1 MYRGLQNI
9 TYTTGRLMGKGGEG
23 QVFDVNENPAL
34 LAKLYNEAPDSQR
47 VNKLLYMASV
57 QKPAIHQFAA
67 WPTDVLLQNNQVAGF
82 VMKKLTGYVPLHMLF
97 SPMDRK
103 KLFPDKGYNFL
114 VHVAR
119 NLATAFYKLHQEGIV
134 IGDVNEGNVLVN
146 AQGMVAF
153 IDCDSF
159 QIQNGNQY
167 YYCEVGVPR
176 YTAPELLQQQTF
188 ENVIRT
194 PNTDTFSLAIL
205 LFQLLFLG
213 RHPFAGVNLSK
224 EDLDEEKAI
233 RQHQFA
239 YSLRNT
245 HKKLQPALNSFDI
258 TNLSTFVIQLFH
270 QAFEQNA
277 NRPLPAEWV
286 QQLDA
291 MGKDMVSCPKSK
303 LHTYPA
309 TAPQC
314 PWCYFK
320 EQQGILFFLDGTTQV
335 SVPLM
340 ADIQQFVNGF
350 KPEKLV
356 LNQLSTSYTIPQHI
370 HPLIE
375 KQWHSYRKWHLY
387 SLLAALFTTPLL
399 ALFYTINITALIWA
413 ATLAL
418 LYYVSPW
425 RRRLKA
431 ELEKRN
437 ADFRTE
443 TVRLS
448 GLVKSHN
455 EPAELKQYQ
464 KTATQ
469 LEGAIE
475 TFKQLPLQFQERKKE
490 LEEQL
495 YNKQLLFF
503 LCAFDINSHTI
514 PGIGTAKKQLLYNN
528 GVRNAADISQLY
540 SIKIAGIGPKNLQL
554 LFDWQRQMS
563 VNFTYRPNYDL
574 IGKETAKAADAIQ
587 KEKVQLETD
596 IKKHYQALQAA
607 KLNVIARQQALEAQ
621 YNKLVLQVMQ
631 ADVNYT
637 AFKEL
642 I

>member
-9 TYTTGRLMGKGGEG
+9 SYTPGRLVGKGGEG

-34 LAKLYNEAPDSQR
+34 LAKLYNETPDSQR

-57 QKPAIHQFAA
+57 QKPGIHLFAA
-67 WPTDVLLQNNQVAGF
+67 WPVDVLLANNQVTGF
-82 VMKKLTGYVPLHMLF
+82 AMKKLTGYVPLHMLF

-119 NLATAFYKLHQEGIV
+119 NLATAFHKLHEEGIV

-159 QIQNGNQY
+159 QIQNGNQT

-176 YTAPELLQQQTF
+176 YTPPELLQLQTF
-188 ENVIRT
+188 EKVVRT
-194 PNTDTFSLAIL
+194 PNTDSFSLAIL

-213 RHPFAGVNLSK
+213 RHPFAGVHTGK

-239 YSLRNT
+239 YSLRNP

-258 TNLSTFVIQLFH
+258 SNLSTGVIQLFH
-270 QAFEQNA
+270 QAFEQDV
-277 NRPLPAEWV
+277 NRPSAAEWV

-291 MGKDMVSCPKSK
+291 MGKDMVTCPKSK

-320 EQQGILFFLDGTTQV
+320 EQKGILFFLDGTAKV

-356 LNQLSTSYTIPQHI
+356 LNQLTATYTIP
-370 HPLIE
+370 PYVNATIE
-375 KQWHSYRKWHLY
+375 QQWHRHRKWHLT
-387 SLLAALFTTPLL
+387 SLLVALFTTPLL
-399 ALFYTINITALIWA
+399 ALFYSINITALIWA

-418 LYYVSPW
+418 LYWLSPW
-425 RRRLKA
+425 RRKLKA
-431 ELEKRN
+431 ELEKRHIH
-437 ADFRTE
+437 FRSE
-443 TVRLS
+443 TIRLN

-455 EPAELKQYQ
+455 EPVEVKQYQ
-464 KTATQ
+464 KAAAQ
-469 LEGAIE
+469 LEGTIE
-475 TFKQLPLQFQERKKE
+475 AFRQLPVQFQERKKE

-503 LCAFDINSHTI
+503 LCAFDLKDFTI
-514 PGIGTAKKQLLYNN
+514 PGIGTAKKQLLYTN
-528 GVRNAADISQLY
+528 GIRNAADISQLY
-540 SIKIAGIGPKNLQL
+540 SIKVSGIGPKNLQL

-563 VNFTYRPNYDL
+563 VNFTYRPDYDR
-574 IGKETAKAADAIQ
+574 ISRETTKVADSIQ
-587 KEKVQLETD
+587 KEKAKLEAD
-596 IKKHYQALQAA
+596 IKKNYQALQAA
-607 KLNVIARQQALEAQ
+607 KISVISRQQTLEAQ
-621 YNKLVLQVMQ
+621 YHKLMPQVIQ
-631 ADVNYT
+631 ADVNYN

>member
-1 MYRGLQNI
+1 
-9 TYTTGRLMGKGGEG
+9 MGKGGEG

-67 WPTDVLLQNNQVAGF
+67 WPTDVLLQNNQVTGF

-194 PNTDTFSLAIL
+194 PNTDAFSLAIL

-258 TNLSTFVIQLFH
+258 TNLSTAVIQLFH

-320 EQQGILFFLDGTTQV
+320 EQKGILFFLDGTAQV

-356 LNQLSTSYTIPQHI
+356 LNQISSHYTVAANVRAQ
-370 HPLIE
+370 IE
-375 KQWHSYRKWHLY
+375 SKWYRYRTWHLG
-387 SLLAALFTTPLL
+387 SLIVALVTSP
-399 ALFYTINITALIWA
+399 IIALIYEITLAVLAWA
-413 ATLAL
+413 GVLAL
-418 LYYVSPW
+418 LYWLSPL
-425 RRRLKA
+425 RRRLKS
-431 ELEKRN
+431 ELTKRYMYLQTCILKLEN
-437 ADFRTE
+437 
-443 TVRLS
+443 
-448 GLVKSHN
+448 LVSTYN
-455 EPAELKQYQ
+455 SPPDLKQYQ
-464 KTATQ
+464 AVSTQ
-469 LEGAIE
+469 LESAID
-475 TFKQLPLQFQERKKE
+475 TFKQLPLRFQERKKE

-503 LCAFDINSHTI
+503 LCAFDINNHTI

-563 VNFTYRPNYDL
+563 VNFTYRPNHDL